1 MLCLSDSQTINS
13 SYAVNCSQFRSD
25 YDVLRQFPFPILI
38 NPIDD
43 EWNGSTAIMD
53 DNSTFV
59 LVIYFRAEK
68 VIPSSVYCLSN
79 LKRLQSVGTPLY
91 NGKFPLVAY
100 NFDRKGYF
108 RYSTRC
114 FSKFKT
120 TSRTLYS

>member
-43 EWNGSTAIMD
+43 DEWNGSTAVMD

-68 VIPSSVYCLSN
+68 VIPSSVYCL
-79 LKRLQSVGTPLY
+79 
-91 NGKFPLVAY
+91 
-100 NFDRKGYF
+100 
-108 RYSTRC
+108 
-114 FSKFKT
+114 
-120 TSRTLYS
+120 